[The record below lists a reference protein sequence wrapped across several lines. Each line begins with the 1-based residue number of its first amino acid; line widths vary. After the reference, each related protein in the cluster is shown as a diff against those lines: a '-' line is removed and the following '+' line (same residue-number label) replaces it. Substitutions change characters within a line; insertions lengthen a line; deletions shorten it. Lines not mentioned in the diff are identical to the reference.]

1 MGGQKKKIKT
11 IWKVLLWIAGIWAV
25 LLISVQIILSPAV
38 LTRLADKYAAEYI
51 DGNVSFGEVRLS
63 VFKSF
68 PYLNI
73 GFSDVSVT
81 YPADRFTYTDS
92 SFYSRQGRGETTD
105 TLASVRRMYASVN
118 VAALAA
124 GTVNVP
130 AIVLDKPRIF
140 ARKFQDGASWD
151 IFKTGTD
158 TAAAAPDTGSG
169 QMPKIVLGRIILRG
183 QPHIVYSS
191 PEDTVFAMAHL
202 KRFRFNGRLA
212 TGRHGKNRL
221 GFEVDSMF
229 ISGRLPSD
237 TLALKLDRFSAR
249 VRKGHVDIGASAT
262 TYMATNSYGRMR
274 IPVDIEAEAGF
285 PKDSVFAVDIRNF
298 NAMIAGIPVRADAYV
313 SYGDRLYVRGDA
325 AIDRCKAND
334 VLDYFR
340 QNILKMAKDVDTDA
354 EISMSAT
361 FDGYYSPESGQLP
374 EIRAKIEIPRSTI
387 GNRKFDIRHEI
398 ALDTDISGSRDGAI
412 DIRLNDFHIKGKAL
426 QITATG
432 TVSDILGED
441 PVVDIDAGLGV
452 SLDTLS
458 GYTKRN
464 SGLTLSGALSAGIKG
479 TVRLSELD
487 PYQLAQS
494 DISGYVRSTGLNVI
508 SEKDTVSLF
517 TDSLDVWLGAI
528 GNTRDSSV
536 AQGERML
543 ALTAYAD
550 SVFLSYKD
558 EMRIRGRGLSLKAQN
573 SAAILNKADSS
584 RFYPFG
590 GKLDIDMLA
599 MVGADTTFVALRNSD
614 NTFRIS
620 PKLSNP
626 KIPLL
631 KLESSTGRIFMRG
644 PVNRIALRDLDM
656 NAEAAMNSIERRQR
670 AKAFVDSLSR
680 KYPDIPRDSLF
691 GHLRKMRGQ
700 RQLPDWLSEK
710 DFMKNDLDFRLSD
723 SMARYFKEWDAD
735 GSVSVGRASL
745 MSPYF
750 PLRNSLSDV
759 KASFNNN
766 EIRFDSFNLRS
777 GTSDL
782 EVTGRL
788 SGLRGALLGRGFIR
802 LDMDIN
808 SSRLNLNELIG
819 AYSAG
824 SRFVP
829 ENISAASLD
838 IDDEEYAEMIVTD
851 TLANADIGSSTL
863 IVVPANIVADISL
876 KASDVTWSSLT
887 IESMTTDLAI
897 KERCVQLTNTAANSD
912 IGDIEFEGFY
922 STRTKQDL
930 KTGFDLALKDITA
943 EKVISMM
950 PAVDSVM
957 PMLKSFKGKLNC
969 TVSATA
975 SIDTTMNIEMPS
987 INGVIRITGDD
998 LTLSD
1003 NPAFSTIARKLKFK
1017 DRESGHIDHMSV
1029 EGLISDSRLEVF
1041 PFVLK
1046 VDRYTLAMSGVQN
1059 LDTSFKYHVSVI
1071 DSPIPF
1077 RVGIDLSGNF
1087 DDFKFRIGKAKYKS
1101 ADVPVFSSVID
1112 QTRLNLRQSIQDI
1125 FRQGVDK
1132 AIRENERQKLI
1143 EDYKKKI
1150 DYTEVV
1156 DQQLDSLSASEQA
1169 QLGE

>member
-1 MGGQKKKIKT
+1 
-11 IWKVLLWIAGIWAV
+11 
-25 LLISVQIILSPAV
+25 
-38 LTRLADKYAAEYI
+38 
-51 DGNVSFGEVRLS
+51 
-63 VFKSF
+63 
-68 PYLNI
+68 
-73 GFSDVSVT
+73 
-81 YPADRFTYTDS
+81 
-92 SFYSRQGRGETTD
+92 
-105 TLASVRRMYASVN
+105 
-118 VAALAA
+118 
-124 GTVNVP
+124 
-130 AIVLDKPRIF
+130 
-140 ARKFQDGASWD
+140 
-151 IFKTGTD
+151 
-158 TAAAAPDTGSG
+158 
-169 QMPKIVLGRIILRG
+169 
-183 QPHIVYSS
+183 
-191 PEDTVFAMAHL
+191 
-202 KRFRFNGRLA
+202 
-212 TGRHGKNRL
+212 
-221 GFEVDSMF
+221 
-229 ISGRLPSD
+229 
-237 TLALKLDRFSAR
+237 
-249 VRKGHVDIGASAT
+249 
-262 TYMATNSYGRMR
+262 
-274 IPVDIEAEAGF
+274 
-285 PKDSVFAVDIRNF
+285 
-298 NAMIAGIPVRADAYV
+298 
-313 SYGDRLYVRGDA
+313 
-325 AIDRCKAND
+325 
-334 VLDYFR
+334 
-340 QNILKMAKDVDTDA
+340 
-354 EISMSAT
+354 
-361 FDGYYSPESGQLP
+361 
-374 EIRAKIEIPRSTI
+374 
-387 GNRKFDIRHEI
+387 
-398 ALDTDISGSRDGAI
+398 
-412 DIRLNDFHIKGKAL
+412 
-426 QITATG
+426 
-432 TVSDILGED
+432 
-441 PVVDIDAGLGV
+441 
-452 SLDTLS
+452 
-458 GYTKRN
+458 
-464 SGLTLSGALSAGIKG
+464 
-479 TVRLSELD
+479 
-487 PYQLAQS
+487 
-494 DISGYVRSTGLNVI
+494 
-508 SEKDTVSLF
+508 
-517 TDSLDVWLGAI
+517 
-528 GNTRDSSV
+528 
-536 AQGERML
+536 
-543 ALTAYAD
+543 
-550 SVFLSYKD
+550 
-558 EMRIRGRGLSLKAQN
+558 
-573 SAAILNKADSS
+573 
-584 RFYPFG
+584 
-590 GKLDIDMLA
+590 
-599 MVGADTTFVALRNSD
+599 
-614 NTFRIS
+614 
-620 PKLSNP
+620 
-626 KIPLL
+626 
-631 KLESSTGRIFMRG
+631 
-644 PVNRIALRDLDM
+644 
-656 NAEAAMNSIERRQR
+656 
-670 AKAFVDSLSR
+670 
-680 KYPDIPRDSLF
+680 
-691 GHLRKMRGQ
+691 
-700 RQLPDWLSEK
+700 
-710 DFMKNDLDFRLSD
+710 
-723 SMARYFKEWDAD
+723 
-735 GSVSVGRASL
+735 

-957 PMLKSFKGKLNC
+957 PMLKSFKGMLNC